1 MRYFFT
7 RHALER
13 MKERSISKKMID
25 SAFVKPT
32 KVLYDDSDRIL
43 IKKLYKKR
51 RVGRLLMVVGKL
63 EKGDFKIITI
73 IETSKIKKYL

>member
-13 MKERSISKKMID
+13 MEERSISKKIID
-25 SAFVKPT
+25 SAFAKPT
-32 KVLYDDSDRIL
+32 KVSYDYNNLIL
-43 IKKLYKKR
+43 IKKQYKR
-51 RVGRLLMVVGKL
+51 RGTDRLLMIVGKL

-73 IETSKIKKYL
+73 IETSKIRKYL